1 MTYSY
6 YSVLKKEELQLDNLT
21 YFGGGKV
28 FPVLT
33 LGSNDALFFL
43 SNSSTLSL
51 ISGVILLASKLQI
64 SSLMPLVDRKL
75 NESKYFGNNMLDTIK
90 NFQQNK
96 IGTDDG
102 S

>member
-6 YSVLKKEELQLDNLT
+6 YSEFNKEDQQLGNLAH
-21 YFGGGKV
+21 FRGRKV

-75 NESKYFGNNMLDTIK
+75 KESKNFDNNMLDATE
-90 NFQQNK
+90 NFQQNI